1 MSSPAGGSLRKTVV
15 LIIAALAVPIGLQ
28 WFDLRVSALFY
39 RPDNGFF
46 LDHAQPLQWVYTGT
60 RWFTGVLAGSLI
72 AALLY
77 SLLPGS
83 RLQRV
88 WRGRIAFLILALA
101 TGPGLVTNT
110 LLKDHFGRPRPEQIA
125 DFGGRMR
132 YVPLPIPSAQCRRNC
147 SFPSGHAAAG
157 FYLITGA
164 WIWPRQRYA
173 WRATGAV
180 AGALVGLVRIAQG
193 GHFLS
198 DVLGALA
205 VVWICNELLFR
216 FMRAQGWIA
225 PYADAPSIRRVDTAA
240 ACLHKNT

>member
-1 MSSPAGGSLRKTVV
+1 MSGPAGGGLRKTIV
-15 LIIAALAVPIGLQ
+15 LIIAGLAVLISLQ

-39 RPDNGFF
+39 RTGSGFF
-46 LDHAQPLQWVYTGT
+46 LDRAQPLQWVYAGT
-60 RWFTGVLAGSLI
+60 RWFTGMLTGLLI

-77 SLLPGS
+77 SLLPRS
-83 RLQRV
+83 RLPRV

-101 TGPGLVTNT
+101 IGPGLITNT

-125 DFGGRMR
+125 DFGGSLH
-132 YVPLPIPSAQCRRNC
+132 YVPPLVPSTQCHRNC

-164 WIWPRQRYA
+164 WIWPRQRYV
-173 WRATGAV
+173 WLVTGAV

-216 FMRAQGWIA
+216 LMRAQGWTTPCA
-225 PYADAPSIRRVDTAA
+225 GAPSA
-240 ACLHKNT
+240 